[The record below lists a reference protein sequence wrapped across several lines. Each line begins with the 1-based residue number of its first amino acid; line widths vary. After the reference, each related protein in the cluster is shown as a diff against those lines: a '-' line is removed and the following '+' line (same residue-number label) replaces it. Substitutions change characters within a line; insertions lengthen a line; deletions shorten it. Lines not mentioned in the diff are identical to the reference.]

1 MRKEGHSLKIPRHI
15 AFIMDGNGRW
25 AKRRGLPRSAGHKRA
40 CERLGEVFDACK
52 GLGIPCASLY
62 AFSTE
67 NWNRPEEEIRLLM
80 GYLLNFC
87 EKEFPRLQKDGVRL
101 LHSGRRDRLSRE
113 VLCALDKAVES
124 SKENDSLI
132 VNVCLDYGGRE
143 EIAEAARRFARDVQG
158 GMDVDS
164 LDEEGFRKY
173 LYHPELPDVDLL
185 VRTSGEERISN
196 FLLFELAYAEF
207 YFTPTCWPDFGKKE
221 LELALEEFSR
231 RDRRFGR
238 IEG

>member
-1 MRKEGHSLKIPRHI
+1 MRKDGPLLKIPRHI

-52 GLGIPCASLY
+52 ELGIPCASLY

-67 NWNRPEEEIRLLM
+67 NWNRPEEEVRLLM
-80 GYLLNFC
+80 GYLVDFC
-87 EKEFPRLQKDGVRL
+87 EKEFPRLRKDGVRL
-101 LHSGRRDRLSRE
+101 LHSGRRDRLSPE
-113 VLCALDKAVES
+113 VLSALDKAVDS

-143 EIAEAARRFARDVQG
+143 EIAEAARRFARDVKAG
-158 GMDVDS
+158 LDPES
-164 LDEEGFRKY
+164 LDERVFRNY

-238 IEG
+238 IDG

>member
-1 MRKEGHSLKIPRHI
+1 MRKDAISLKIPRHV

-40 CERLGEVFDACK
+40 CERLRDVFEACK
-52 GLGIPCASLY
+52 ELGIRCASLY

-67 NWNRPEEEIRLLM
+67 NWNRPQEEIELLM
-80 GYLLNFC
+80 GYLVDFC
-87 EKEFPRLQKDGVRL
+87 KKEFPRLREEGVRL
-101 LHSGRRDRLSRE
+101 LHSGRRDRLSPE
-113 VLCALDKAVES
+113 VLEALDEAVES
-124 SKENDSLI
+124 SKDNDSLL

-143 EIAEAARRFARDVQG
+143 EIAEAARRFAHEVRG
-158 GMDVDS
+158 GLDPDS
-164 LDEEGFRKY
+164 LDETSFRKY

-185 VRTSGEERISN
+185 IRTSGEERISN

-207 YFTPTCWPDFGKKE
+207 YFTPTCWPDFGRKE
-221 LELALEEFSR
+221 LELALEEYSR

>member
-1 MRKEGHSLKIPRHI
+1 MRKEGLSLKIPRHI

-80 GYLLNFC
+80 GYLVDFC
-87 EKEFPRLQKDGVRL
+87 EKEFPRLRKDGVRL
-101 LHSGRRDRLSRE
+101 LHSGRRDRLSPE
-113 VLCALDKAVES
+113 VLSALDKAVDS

-143 EIAEAARRFARDVQG
+143 EIAEAARRFARDVKAG
-158 GMDVDS
+158 LDPES
-164 LDEEGFRKY
+164 LDERVFRNY

-238 IEG
+238 IDG

>member
-1 MRKEGHSLKIPRHI
+1 MRKEGLSLKIPRHI

-25 AKRRGLPRSAGHKRA
+25 AKRRGLPRSVGHKRA

-52 GLGIPCASLY
+52 ELGIPCASLY

-80 GYLLNFC
+80 GYLVDFC
-87 EKEFPRLQKDGVRL
+87 KKEFPRLQKDGVRL
-101 LHSGRRDRLSRE
+101 LHSGRRDRLSPE
-113 VLCALDKAVES
+113 VLSALDKAVES

-143 EIAEAARRFARDVQG
+143 EIAEAARRFARDVQE
-158 GMDVDS
+158 GMDIES
-164 LDEEGFRKY
+164 LDEKGFRKY